1 VIHILLA
8 HRERLSRRALAEVLG
23 QEDDLQVVAE
33 VASGDEALA
42 VAARERPHV
51 AVIDH
56 TLSGKGGM
64 SDICAGLH
72 SAVPECGVLV
82 VLDPQAAGC
91 ADKSLARLIPRVGLI
106 ATETS
111 PAQLIENVRRMVRG
125 ETVLDIGLA
134 VAALTSPGNPL
145 THRECQILNLVAAG
159 APVKEIAAQVCLT
172 AGTVR
177 NYLSRI
183 VTKTGA
189 RTRIE
194 AIRIAQ
200 RAGWI

>member
-1 VIHILLA
+1 V
-8 HRERLSRRALAEVLG
+8 R
-23 QEDDLQVVAE
+23 
-33 VASGDEALA
+33 
-42 VAARERPHV
+42 
-51 AVIDH
+51 
-56 TLSGKGGM
+56 
-64 SDICAGLH
+64 
-72 SAVPECGVLV
+72 
-82 VLDPQAAGC
+82 
-91 ADKSLARLIPRVGLI
+91 LI

-145 THRECQILNLVAAG
+145 THRECQILKLVAAG
-159 APVKEIAAQVCLT
+159 TPVKDIAAQIFLT